1 MRMRDRNASCVQ
13 QTFEELGKLVMLKFL
28 RLESGGSIK
37 EDTLGR
43 ALIKLTRYLHV
54 HIAKQRQN
62 LADFVKYI

>member
-1 MRMRDRNASCVQ
+1 MHTEMCMYKRGASCAR

-43 ALIKLTRYLHV
+43 ALIKLTRYIFRSSFFLC
-54 HIAKQRQN
+54 
-62 LADFVKYI
+62 